1 MLPIPLVVNCGF
13 AWVDIKELSMTG
25 KGIQFNRIDKH
36 NRSERFKNLFNIPT
50 FGLPDD
56 YFTHSKH
63 DSQFNQHSE
72 QILTGFSMRW
82 NPATGVK
89 DYLNSFSIK
98 TWEELSEQEKN
109 QHTLSVKLVL

>member
-13 AWVDIKELSMTG
+13 ARVAIKELSMTG

-63 DSQFNQHSE
+63 DSQFNRHSE
-72 QILTGFSMRW
+72 RILTGFSMRW

-89 DYLNSFSIK
+89 DYLNGFSIK
-98 TWEELSEQEKN
+98 TWEELSEQDKN